1 MFRVKGYRVE
11 GEGLKVYRSACAHVR
26 EGEGEG

>member
-11 GEGLKVYRSACAHVR
+11 GEGLKVYRSAHVR